1 MTTSERQVWSIA
13 DDCKPKIREIQCRF
27 LKATCQYG
35 QNTGKMGDMHEKESV
50 FVHSSNKSGIV
61 HSCIRSGRKR
71 NEKEMKRNRRYQ
83 IWMKMG
89 SRSCQNW
96 TQSVRCQ
103 LWTNMRSMEFP
114 MDKSGQESEVI
125 LFILNPEAGREPVLG
140 AESGQRPGEK
150 LCHEQ
155 RKRANSVM
163 S

>member
-1 MTTSERQVWSIA
+1 
-13 DDCKPKIREIQCRF
+13 
-27 LKATCQYG
+27 
-35 QNTGKMGDMHEKESV
+35 
-50 FVHSSNKSGIV
+50 
-61 HSCIRSGRKR
+61 
-71 NEKEMKRNRRYQ
+71 
-83 IWMKMG
+83 MKMG

-103 LWTNMRSMEFP
+103 LRTNMRSMEFP

-125 LFILNPEAGREPVLG
+125 LFILRPEAGREPVLG

-155 RKRANSVM
+155 RKRVNSVM